1 MGRAAVANNSH
12 LAPKFSG
19 GQVYYTSLIILSKS
33 GPNRFS
39 SSRENTK
46 NDILRY
52 GEREVLAIT
61 VLIQKSE
68 TVLFT
73 EVEVCDVSNSCGK

>member
-1 MGRAAVANNSH
+1 MANNNH
-12 LAPKFSG
+12 LAPKCSA
-19 GQVYYTSLIILSKS
+19 GQVYIPLLLFCQNLDQI
-33 GPNRFS
+33 GPVVQ
-39 SSRENTK
+39 EKTQK
-46 NDILRY
+46 NEIFRY